1 MTADL
6 RRVRE
11 RIAAGELR
19 DRCEGVRELAAV
31 EGEEATHALVDLL
44 NDPSWYLRERVVE
57 ALVARPDAAAAGR
70 AVTRV
75 LREGDWFA
83 RASACDVVGRTG
95 DLDAAPDVIAQ
106 VEDRNVSL
114 QKSAVRALRRLAETH
129 GSLDLA
135 RRIAALPDHRRR
147 RALTRIGHQEP
158 RWAMEL
164 EHAMAGFPSEAF
176 GAIDPDKALPA
187 VPDPGA
193 AERAVVRFRK
203 WLTQLSPE
211 GGRR

>member
-1 MTADL
+1 VTASL
-6 RRVRE
+6 RRARE
-11 RIAAGELR
+11 RIAAGELQ
-19 DRCEGVRELAAV
+19 DRCEGVAELAAV
-31 EGEEATHALVDLL
+31 EGEEATHALAELL

-57 ALVARPDAAAAGR
+57 ALVARPDAAG

-83 RASACDVVGRTG
+83 RASACDVVGRVG
-95 DLDAAPDVIAQ
+95 DLDAAADVIAQ

-114 QKSAVRALRRLAETH
+114 QKSAVRALRRLAEAH

-158 RWAMEL
+158 RWAREL
-164 EHAMAGFPSEAF
+164 EHAMAGFPPEAF

-193 AERAVVRFRK
+193 AERAIVRFRK
-203 WLTQLSPE
+203 WLAELSPE